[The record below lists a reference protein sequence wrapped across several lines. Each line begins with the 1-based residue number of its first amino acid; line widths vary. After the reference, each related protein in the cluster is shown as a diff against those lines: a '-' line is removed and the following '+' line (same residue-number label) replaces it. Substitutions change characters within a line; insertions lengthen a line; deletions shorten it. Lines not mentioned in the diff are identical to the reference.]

1 MSITIKIAPLSINK
15 AYRGRRFKT
24 PEYEKW
30 SKDVAMLLPKSFK
43 MPEAPYEMEIVFGFS
58 NKASDVD
65 NGNKTFID
73 LLQTKYKFNDK
84 EIYKLVSIKKIVKK
98 GQEYITFKV
107 KTYDTTGNN

>member
-24 PEYEKW
+24 PEYTKW
-30 SKDVAMLLPKSFK
+30 SENVKMMLPKKYK
-43 MPEAPYEMEIVFGFS
+43 MPDAPYEMELIFGFS

-73 LLQTKYKFNDK
+73 LLQWVYGFNDK
-84 EIYKLVSIKKIVKK
+84 EIYKLTSIKKIVKK
-98 GQEYITFKV
+98 GEEYITFKI
-107 KTYDTTGNN
+107 KTYEDI

>member
-24 PEYEKW
+24 PEYDKW
-30 SKDVAMLLPKSFK
+30 SKDVAMLLPKKFK
-43 MPEAPYEMEIVFGFS
+43 MPEPPYEMEITFGFS

-73 LLQTKYKFNDK
+73 LLQWVYKFNDK
-84 EIYKLVSIKKIVKK
+84 EIYKLTSIKQIVKK
-98 GQEYITFKV
+98 GQEFITFKV
-107 KTYDTTGNN
+107 KTYENTRNN

>member
-1 MSITIKIAPLSINK
+1 MSITIKIKPLSINS

-30 SKDVAMLLPKSFK
+30 SKDVTMLLPKKFK
-43 MPEAPYEMEIVFGFS
+43 MPEPPYEMEIIFGFS

-73 LLQTKYKFNDK
+73 LLQAKYKFNDK

-98 GQEYITFKV
+98 GHEYITFKV
-107 KTYDTTGNN
+107 KTYDNNET

>member
-30 SKDVAMLLPKSFK
+30 SENVKMMLPKKFK
-43 MPEAPYEMEIVFGFS
+43 MPEAPYEMEIIFGFS

-73 LLQTKYKFNDK
+73 LLQWVYKFNDK
-84 EIYKLVSIKKIVKK
+84 DIYKLTSIKKIVKK
-98 GQEYITFKV
+98 GEEFITFKV
-107 KTYDTTGNN
+107 KKYQDE